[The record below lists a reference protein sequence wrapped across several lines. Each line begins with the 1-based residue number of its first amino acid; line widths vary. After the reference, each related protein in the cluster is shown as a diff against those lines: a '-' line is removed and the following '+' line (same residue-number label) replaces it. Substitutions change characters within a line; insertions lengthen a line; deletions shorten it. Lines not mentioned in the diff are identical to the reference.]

1 MANNHI
7 NVISQQVN
15 AIDQGILTQL
25 NTQITMVIGNLEERR
40 TVIRNTSSDLNGI
53 ERELQVMGKGPSL
66 ITASYKYLPLPV
78 MAPEFGS

>member
-25 NTQITMVIGNLEERR
+25 NTEITMAIGNLEERR
-40 TVIRNTSSDLNGI
+40 TVIRNTSSDLN
-53 ERELQVMGKGPSL
+53 
-66 ITASYKYLPLPV
+66 
-78 MAPEFGS
+78 